1 MGNPHNKMNTKQYAP
16 LGMGFLRYAS
26 AALWCVGLLLSFPA
40 IAQTP
45 ARKSLKEVKIKG
57 QTVTMQSVTPAQKVT
72 SIDFKRNAS
81 DNVSDAIR
89 NLSGVNVKDYGGI
102 GGLKT
107 VSVRSLGANHTG
119 VFYDGIQLNDA
130 QNGQVDLGKLS
141 LNNLEEVVL
150 YNGQPD
156 VVLLPARAYASASV
170 LLVKPSKPI
179 VSIEKPTQVIVGL
192 KGGSFGL
199 FEPMVQLDQLISR
212 KWSFKINTFI
222 THANGRYKYKVEGDG
237 SAEKVERKNTDISA
251 FQSDGALYYTD
262 RDSSNF
268 SIRANYYKS
277 ERGLPG
283 AVVFYNDYAA
293 QRLWNEDVFVQSSY
307 EKKWRN
313 SVQLLLNAKLS
324 QSYTRYLDPD
334 YLNIQGELDQR
345 YKQKE
350 YYFSA
355 AVSYQPLA
363 GLELSY
369 AADGAVSQLKTN
381 LYQFVYPTRL
391 TVLQVIAGKYTV
403 GRSKFQAN
411 LLHTY
416 INEWVEQ
423 GNAAPAKSILSPT
436 LMYAVEPFENSGL
449 QLRAFYK
456 DIFRNP
462 TFNDLYYT
470 RIGTVNLKPEYVKQ
484 YNAGVT
490 LSKNY
495 AGRLAYFTLTADAYY
510 NHIKDKIIAVPN
522 KDIFSWSMRNLGRV
536 DVRGV
541 DFSAKTKYQITEKWA
556 ALLAV
561 NYTYQRALDMTD
573 PQSSVYRDQ
582 IPYTPEHTGAFNL
595 GVTNARVGLFFNHI
609 LSSHRYYLSENV
621 PEYKVPGF
629 SVSDASL
636 SWMFKFSGL
645 PVSSSFEVN
654 NVFNTNYAFIRSFPM
669 PGRSIRLSLKV
680 TI

>member
-1 MGNPHNKMNTKQYAP
+1 MNTKQYALSGIGFSRLVSAAICCTGLFMSFP
-16 LGMGFLRYAS
+16 GMGQS
-26 AALWCVGLLLSFPA
+26 PA
-40 IAQTP
+40 KKT
-45 ARKSLKEVKIKG
+45 LKEVKIKG
-57 QTVTMQSVTPAQKVT
+57 QTVTRQSIAPSQKVN
-72 SIDFKRNAS
+72 SSDFKRYAAN
-81 DNVSDAIR
+81 NVADAIR
-89 NLSGVNVKDYGGI
+89 NLSGVNIKDYGGI

-119 VFYDGIQLNDA
+119 VFYDGIQMNDA

-141 LNNLEEVVL
+141 LNNLEEIVL

-156 VVLLPARAYASASV
+156 VITLPARAYASASV
-170 LLVKPSKPI
+170 LMIKPSKPI
-179 VSIEKPTQVIVGL
+179 VTLQKPTQLTIGI
-192 KGGSFGL
+192 KTGSFGL
-199 FEPMVQLDQLISR
+199 LEPMLQLDQAMNR
-212 KWSFKINTFI
+212 KWSFKVNTFN

-237 SAEKVERKNTDISA
+237 SAEKVERKNTDIDA
-251 FQSDGALYYTD
+251 FQTDAAVYYTD

-268 SIRANYYKS
+268 SIRGNYYKS

-293 QRLWNEDVFVQSSY
+293 QRLWNEDVFVQSTY

-313 SVQLLLNAKLS
+313 SLQLLLNTKLS

-350 YYFSA
+350 YYLSA
-355 AVSYQPLA
+355 AVSYRPLEA
-363 GLELSY
+363 LEVSY
-369 AADGAVSQLKTN
+369 AADAAVNQLKTN
-381 LYQFVYPTRL
+381 LYQFAYPTRL

-411 LLHTY
+411 LLHTA
-416 INEWVEQ
+416 INEWVEN
-423 GNAAPAKSILSPT
+423 GKGAPSKSILSPT
-436 LMYAVEPFENSGL
+436 LMYSVEPFENSGL

-470 RIGTVNLKPEYVKQ
+470 RLGTVNLKPEYVKQ
-484 YNAGVT
+484 YNVGAT
-490 LSKNY
+490 LSKTY
-495 AGRLAYFTLTADAYY
+495 TGRLTYLTLTADAYY

-522 KDIFSWSMRNLGRV
+522 KDIFSWSMSNLGKV
-536 DVRGV
+536 DVRGI
-541 DFSAKTKYQITEKWA
+541 DFSAKTKYQLTEKWA
-556 ALLAV
+556 ALFAL
-561 NYTYQRALDMTD
+561 NYTYQRAVDKTNS
-573 PQSSVYRDQ
+573 QSSVYMDQ
-582 IPYTPEHTGAFNL
+582 IPYTPEHTGAFNA
-595 GVTNARVGLFFNHI
+595 GVTNATVGIFFNHI
-609 LSSHRYYLSENV
+609 LSSHRYYLSENL

-636 SWMFKFSGL
+636 TWMFKFSGL

-669 PGRSIRLSLKV
+669 PGRSVRLSLKV